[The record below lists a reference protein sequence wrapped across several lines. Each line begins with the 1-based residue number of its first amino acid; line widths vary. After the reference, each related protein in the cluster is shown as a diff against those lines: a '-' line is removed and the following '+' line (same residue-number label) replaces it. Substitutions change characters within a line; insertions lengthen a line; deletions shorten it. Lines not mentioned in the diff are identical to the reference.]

1 MKYLM
6 VLTTSRLKRLS
17 LTATTPLTRPSCGI
31 VIFLA
36 TILLPQTR
44 ADALSAIPGIAQHNY
59 LLAASVFQ
67 DKILRFDAETGA
79 YVDDFV
85 SPNSGGLDEPS
96 GMAVGPDG
104 NLYVASAQNSR
115 ILRYDG
121 TSGAFIDTFA
131 TNAQLPIG
139 LSFGPGGDL
148 YVASRDALSV
158 LRFDG
163 QTGASKGVFA
173 TTNAPLPGSSGLS
186 VNWWPWDL
194 AFRPDG
200 NLYLSS
206 FERQLVLQFDSITG
220 QYEGIFANGRSSTA
234 LGRAAGLTFGPDN
247 NLYLAG
253 YFGDVVRFD
262 GSSGALLG
270 TFANLSD
277 DATDIEFGPGG
288 DLYVALRNRG
298 AIVRVNGVTGDVLG
312 DFTSG
317 GQWTSSHFLL
327 FTHPVPEPGTVMM
340 LMSGLISWMLGAR
353 SIRQFPRR

>member
-1 MKYLM
+1 MSIKKPEDI
-6 VLTTSRLKRLS
+6 VAKGFSRAS
-17 LTATTPLTRPSCGI
+17 ASMTRPRCVI
-31 VIFLA
+31 AIFLA
-36 TILLPQTR
+36 TILLSQMR
-44 ADALSAIPGIAQHNY
+44 ADALSAIPGIAEHNY
-59 LLAASVFQ
+59 LLVASVFE
-67 DKILRFDAETGA
+67 DKILRFDAATGT

-85 SPNSGGLDEPS
+85 PPNSGGLDEPS

-104 NLYVASAQNSR
+104 NLYIASARNSR
-115 ILRYDG
+115 ILRFDG
-121 TSGAFIDTFA
+121 TSGAFIGTFA

-148 YVASRDALSV
+148 YVASRDALAV

-173 TTNAPLPGSSGLS
+173 TTNAPLPGSSDLT
-186 VNWWPWDL
+186 VNWWPWDIS
-194 AFRPDG
+194 FRPNG

-206 FERQLVLQFDSITG
+206 FERQLVLQFDSTTG
-220 QYEGIFANGRSSTA
+220 QYKGIFANGRSSSA

-247 NLYLAG
+247 DLYLAG

-262 GSSGALLG
+262 GTSGALSG
-270 TFANLSD
+270 VFANLSD

-327 FTHPVPEPGTVMM
+327 FTRPVPEPCITLM
-340 LMSGLISWMLGAR
+340 LISGLTSWVLVGR
-353 SIRQFPRR
+353 SIRQIPRR